1 MIKGISVNTPESN
14 VEQMFI
20 FGEEVGGSG
29 ETFTC
34 NLLFEELTVEEQT
47 VYNEA
52 ISIVANNH
60 RNIIDNTT
68 AILDINRVTSSTLLV
83 GEVTQDFLA
92 LSTQDQDKLRSLLV
106 LIISKKNY

>member
-1 MIKGISVNTPESN
+1 MITGISVHTPEAN

-34 NLLFEELTVEEQT
+34 NLFRDELTSEEQI
-47 VYNEA
+47 VYDDA
-52 ISIVANNH
+52 ISVVANNY
-60 RNIIDNTT
+60 RNVISNTT

-83 GEVTQDFLA
+83 GEVTQDFSA
-92 LSTQDQDKLRSLLV
+92 LSTQDQDKLRSLLA